1 MYRTVMLLVG
11 LSASLGSDD
20 SDVGAVVGAND
31 EGDDGMFTSSTDLVG
46 LVHTQSELV
55 NRLENYITEERLRLG
70 RLEKLLDDYKSV
82 RNQASRSGEQFVG
95 NPLNSFLLIKKL
107 TSDWKQ
113 VEALVLGGSGDQ
125 LLKNISRERDYY
137 GLKWPKDEDLN
148 GAALG
153 LMRLQDTY
161 RLDTTKLA
169 NGVLNGKF
177 YGPELTAQDCFE
189 LGRQTYNNGDYFHT
203 NIWMEEALKKNT
215 TVKMKSQFLRQT
227 Y

>member
-20 SDVGAVVGAND
+20 SDVGAVVAND

-70 RLEKLLDDYKSV
+70 RLERLLDDYKSV
-82 RNQASRSGEQFVG
+82 RNQASQSGEQFVG

-153 LMRLQDTY
+153 RL
-161 RLDTTKLA
+161 KLPHCQI
-169 NGVLNGKF
+169 L
-177 YGPELTAQDCFE
+177 
-189 LGRQTYNNGDYFHT
+189 
-203 NIWMEEALKKNT
+203 
-215 TVKMKSQFLRQT
+215 
-227 Y
+227 